1 MYTDHV
7 QTVFSLYT
15 ASLRPSIFPS
25 KFVLMCIV
33 LSYRIY
39 LWTQCTIHFCTQLCT
54 GHILADAGKREV
66 KLLEDW
72 NLKSFA

>member
-15 ASLRPSIFPS
+15 ASLRPSIFPM

-33 LSYRIY
+33 LSY
-39 LWTQCTIHFCTQLCT
+39 LSVDTVHFFTQLCT

-66 KLLEDW
+66 KLLED
-72 NLKSFA
+72 

>member
-1 MYTDHV
+1 LFRTTKSKGFLLQGDNVKAHNVTWDIFNPRDITDSGHDI
-7 QTVFSLYT
+7 L
-15 ASLRPSIFPS
+15 AS
-25 KFVLMCIV
+25 
-33 LSYRIY
+33 
-39 LWTQCTIHFCTQLCT
+39 CT

>member
-1 MYTDHV
+1 MHTDYV
-7 QTVFSLYT
+7 QTVFSLYK
-15 ASLRPSIFPS
+15 ASLQTSIFPM

-33 LSYRIY
+33 LSYLSVDTVHNTLLY
-39 LWTQCTIHFCTQLCT
+39 STQLCT
-54 GHILADAGKREV
+54 GHILADAGKREI